1 MRIFFT
7 FNTNAAGGT
16 RLSRGRAISTF
27 ATITLKACTV
37 LVVIELALIVRNAH
51 DTLTLV
57 LDGSLVS
64 GASLVCAARIL
75 NANSG
80 HAFDPEGAAEQTLTL
95 FHNRD
100 RARVTIVS
108 S

>member
-7 FNTNAAGGT
+7 FNTNAAGGA
-16 RLSRGRAISTF
+16 RLSRGRAIRTF

-57 LDGSLVS
+57 LYGSLVS

-75 NANSG
+75 NANSS